1 MLQSF
6 LILQRIGT
14 QKFNSHKPSSVS
26 HPLPW
31 CWAKPAIPLHSL
43 SHQDNG
49 KSDYCLGW
57 LGKRE
62 KKKKKSNAKKKLK
75 PEKLSQGVCT
85 NTACVSK
92 AVPSISN
99 LPEEHPQAAAGT
111 ASAQLL
117 LPHQGDSRP
126 EPSSSVPWD
135 EQCSAPPCPNSHS
148 AELTAA
154 SWQETWVVFFFP
166 SFYSSPPG

>member
-1 MLQSF
+1 MQ
-6 LILQRIGT
+6 
-14 QKFNSHKPSSVS
+14 
-26 HPLPW
+26 
-31 CWAKPAIPLHSL
+31 
-43 SHQDNG
+43 
-49 KSDYCLGW
+49 
-57 LGKRE
+57 
-62 KKKKKSNAKKKLK
+62 KKKLK

-117 LPHQGDSRP
+117 LPHQGDSRL

-166 SFYSSPPG
+166 SFYSSPPGWCCIYSSSGAARGRVPRSTAAWPVQPSWHRAAPGSHWPSASHSQSDQWALMP